1 MDQRDPRTGKEH
13 REFFNIDLSSGW
25 ETIAPGIEAKT
36 LAGSLDEA
44 AGKGHLNRLARWAP
58 NAEID
63 AVRAHEFYE
72 EGVVI
77 RGTLLV
83 ASQQPPHRLEAFHAP
98 AFACRPPHAKHGPSR
113 QVRKAVCCLRHR
125 FSTRRYPQIDPTA
138 RRIPRRRRIEIQAGA
153 ERWSLR
159 ASPTTQ

>member
-36 LAGSLDEA
+36 LAGSLDEP

-63 AVRAHEFYE
+63 AVRVHEFYE
-72 EGVVI
+72 EVLVVE
-77 RGTLLV
+77 GTLLV
-83 ASQQPPHRLEAFHAP
+83 ASQEPPHRFEAFRAP
-98 AFACRPPHAKHGPSR
+98 AFACRPPHAKHGPF
-113 QVRKAVCCLRHR
+113 KAGPEGCLLLETS
-125 FSTRRYPQIDPTA
+125 FFY
-138 RRIPRRRRIEIQAGA
+138 
-153 ERWSLR
+153 
-159 ASPTTQ
+159 

>member
-63 AVRAHEFYE
+63 AVREHAFYE
-72 EGVVI
+72 EVVVVE
-77 RGTLLV
+77 GTLLV
-83 ASQQPPHRLEAFHAP
+83 ASQEPPHRFEAFHAP
-98 AFACRPPHAKHGPSR
+98 ASPAALLMPNTAPSR
-113 QVRKAVCCLRHR
+113 QV
-125 FSTRRYPQIDPTA
+125 
-138 RRIPRRRRIEIQAGA
+138 G
-153 ERWSLR
+153 
-159 ASPTTQ
+159 

>member
-1 MDQRDPRTGKEH
+1 MDQRDPKTGKEH

-63 AVRAHEFYE
+63 AVREHAFYE
-72 EGVVI
+72 EVVVVE
-77 RGTLLV
+77 GTLLV
-83 ASQQPPHRLEAFHAP
+83 ASQEPPHRFEAFHAP
-98 AFACRPPHAKHGPSR
+98 AFAMLA
-113 QVRKAVCCLRHR
+113 A
-125 FSTRRYPQIDPTA
+125 
-138 RRIPRRRRIEIQAGA
+138 
-153 ERWSLR
+153 
-159 ASPTTQ
+159 